1 MKVEI
6 CIQRYGGR
14 KQRTKSETPTSS
26 LHLQLQRPDEA
37 VQQISSITR
46 KYPNYAEAH
55 AALAAIFWSQGKRAR
70 AEGELNAATNQE
82 PRLRTI
88 K

>member
-1 MKVEI
+1 LE
-6 CIQRYGGR
+6 
-14 KQRTKSETPTSS
+14 SETRIIDF
-26 LHLQLQRPDEA
+26 HLQLQRPDEA
-37 VQQISSITR
+37 VQQISSIVR

-82 PRLRTI
+82 ARLRTI